1 MPMLSASRDNASSR
15 IRGKCRQMS
24 MLSVRMRGQCF
35 LYACEGKDIA
45 SSRFT
50 REMPV
55 NTDAV
60 RFCRQ
65 RFISFHE
72 GNAGSYRCCPL
83 LPTMLH
89 LIHEGCQLLTTNTAY
104 LPCLVV
110 RALSLQT
117 DLIGGND
124 IALVCHCFVLVPV
137 KTRQLPQDATL
148 SGQEV
153 PS

>member
-1 MPMLSASRDNASSR
+1 MLSASADNASSR
-15 IRGKCRQMS
+15 
-24 MLSVRMRGQCF
+24 F
-35 LYACEGKDIA
+35 
-45 SSRFT
+45 
-50 REMPV
+50 
-55 NTDAV
+55 
-60 RFCRQ
+60 
-65 RFISFHE
+65 
-72 GNAGSYRCCPL
+72 
-83 LPTMLH
+83 
-89 LIHEGCQLLTTNTAY
+89 HEGCQLLTTNTAY

-124 IALVCHCFVLVPV
+124 IALVCHFPV